1 MPLNLKKAV
10 PKVPISV
17 QLAIFH
23 LILTKF
29 CVYIL
34 TKNVLGLLMIYLLT
48 TNFWVLSVFQYFTV
62 SII

>member
-48 TNFWVLSVFQYFTV
+48 TNFWVLSVG
-62 SII
+62 